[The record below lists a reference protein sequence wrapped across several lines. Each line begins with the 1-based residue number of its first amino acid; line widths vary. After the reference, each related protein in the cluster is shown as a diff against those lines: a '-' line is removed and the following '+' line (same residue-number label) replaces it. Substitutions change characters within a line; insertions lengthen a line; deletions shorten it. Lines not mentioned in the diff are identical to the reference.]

1 MVQLQLNDNLRKVL
15 NIIKRIFWLIVVAV
29 AIFMMVFTIISVT
42 MFDEMDRNIFG
53 YKMFIVLSDSM
64 AATDFDAGDLIVS
77 KKVKDFSQLKEGD
90 IITFQSVDPS
100 NLGEIVTHKI
110 REVTTVDGYPAYI
123 TYGTT
128 TDKNDPTP
136 VPSSTVLGQYKF
148 KIPNVGNF
156 FQFLKTPQ
164 GYIICILI
172 PFLLLILYQGLNCVR
187 LFRQYRAEQLAELR
201 SEREKLDAERL
212 ESQKMMEQLMALQAQ
227 LMQQGQAAVA
237 ANQAQEQKV
246 ETAEA
251 SNVSTIETDPADG
264 QE

>member
-1 MVQLQLNDNLRKVL
+1 MVQLSDNLRNVL
-15 NIIKRIFWLIVVAV
+15 EKIKRIFWLIVVVVAV
-29 AIFMMVFTIISVT
+29 FMMAFTIVSVT
-42 MFDEMDRNIFG
+42 MFDKMDRNIFG

-64 AATDFDAGDLIVS
+64 SATDFDAGDLIFS
-77 KKVKDFSQLKEGD
+77 KQVKDFSELKEGD

-110 REVTTVDGYPAYI
+110 REVTTVDGLPAYI

-128 TDKNDPTP
+128 TDVNDSTP
-136 VPSSTVLGQYKF
+136 VPSSTVLGQYRF
-148 KIPNVGNF
+148 KVPGVGRF

-187 LFRQYRAEQLAELR
+187 LFKQYRAEQLAELKA
-201 SEREKLDAERL
+201 EREKLDAERL

-227 LMQQGQAAVA
+227 LVQQGGAAVA
-237 ANQAQEQKV
+237 AGQREGEQSP
-246 ETAEA
+246 ETAETSENNESPKA
-251 SNVSTIETDPADG
+251 
-264 QE
+264 